1 MTNLSPPPTVP
12 ARRLLLLA
20 AGSALV
26 GCASAPEPKAMQARA
41 AAPAR
46 ATPAPGSVQV
56 TISGGSE
63 SGALDGPWIS
73 APDFKTAVESSLMQ
87 ARAFEGLA
95 EGAAARYALGGNIVR
110 VTRPMWGLNFEV
122 TAEIGWSLVD
132 RRQGDRILLR
142 KALTSTGAATVSDT
156 LVGAKRIRM
165 AVEAAARASIE
176 ALLSELAP
184 LAY

>member
-1 MTNLSPPPTVP
+1 MTARSSTAVVP
-12 ARRLLLLA
+12 ARRWLLLA

-26 GCASAPEPKAMQARA
+26 GCASAPEPKAMQARPG
-41 AAPAR
+41 APPR
-46 ATPAPGSVQV
+46 ATPAPGAVQV
-56 TISGGSE
+56 TISGGNE

-73 APDFKTAVESSLMQ
+73 APDFKAAVESSLLQ

-132 RRQGDRILLR
+132 RRQGDRVLLR
-142 KALTSTGAATVSDT
+142 KVLTSTGAATVSDT
-156 LVGAKRIRM
+156 LVGATRIRL

-176 ALLSELAP
+176 ALLAELAT